1 MQDIYN
7 ILAGSIRKIL
17 DNWNSRD
24 IQDFNSITDET
35 FINYKKSISESITE
49 LFDDNMNARLLTK
62 SNLYNM
68 KEHLLSFMDNCVN
81 YKRYD
86 IMLLTISYMDQAL
99 CTILQNEANKA
110 FSGCERMPL
119 NDNFKDTDIKLF
131 PRVGCKWERASRG
144 KNTNVRLD
152 NYLYYLLMIDY
163 RSVNEKYQDK
173 HFFIESDMEFNR
185 KYEFVT
191 VPYSN
196 QWNQKINY
204 ITENKHNLMH
214 IQYTGNPA
222 DDAEF
227 VEKKIQQARGKDIMI
242 FPEVHGYYGLDQEV
256 SQFLS
261 DEFIE
266 DLPKITILPSYWNER
281 QNRVSILDNFGEV
294 MSSQKKY
301 VPYEK
306 NYEGNNYIEDLER
319 TNKEINII
327 HCEGMGRIAILIC
340 RDFLERKLL
349 FDIIDLYKL
358 TMILVPS
365 FSTGNYDFIRTANI
379 CKEMNCC
386 VLWVNSCSAYSE
398 DKKNNFKTIS
408 FFTAGEV
415 KNTINE
421 KKEKR
426 PPCEYITSR
435 RQCNKECMFE
445 YEI

>member
-1 MQDIYN
+1 
-7 ILAGSIRKIL
+7 
-17 DNWNSRD
+17 
-24 IQDFNSITDET
+24 
-35 FINYKKSISESITE
+35 
-49 LFDDNMNARLLTK
+49 
-62 SNLYNM
+62 
-68 KEHLLSFMDNCVN
+68 
-81 YKRYD
+81 
-86 IMLLTISYMDQAL
+86 
-99 CTILQNEANKA
+99 
-110 FSGCERMPL
+110 
-119 NDNFKDTDIKLF
+119 
-131 PRVGCKWERASRG
+131 
-144 KNTNVRLD
+144 
-152 NYLYYLLMIDY
+152 
-163 RSVNEKYQDK
+163 
-173 HFFIESDMEFNR
+173 
-185 KYEFVT
+185 
-191 VPYSN
+191 
-196 QWNQKINY
+196 
-204 ITENKHNLMH
+204 
-214 IQYTGNPA
+214 
-222 DDAEF
+222 
-227 VEKKIQQARGKDIMI
+227 
-242 FPEVHGYYGLDQEV
+242 LDQEV